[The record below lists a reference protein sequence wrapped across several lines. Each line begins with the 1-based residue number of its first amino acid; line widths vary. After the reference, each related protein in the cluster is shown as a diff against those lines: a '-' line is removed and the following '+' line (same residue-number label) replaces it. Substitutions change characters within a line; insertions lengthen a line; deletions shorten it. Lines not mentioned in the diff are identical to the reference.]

1 MKYAQEINT
10 NNRTIIKV
18 RCTKSYVNVVPL
30 SKYLTVLHS
39 SFFLWWCVMTKCLH
53 FETKGDEWQR
63 HCDLSLGYYEL
74 SDRQWLSEVKGGPPS
89 SFCKTQPIPLAFLP
103 CPDNEI
109 DWTWA
114 FCLPSPSLIKYLKPT
129 TAQHPRG
136 FVGLCSD
143 SETKLKASQAIVSG
157 VVSTG
162 RSGVGAIV
170 FTPRGSRE
178 RAT

>member
-18 RCTKSYVNVVPL
+18 RCTKSYMNVVPL

-74 SDRQWLSEVKGGPPS
+74 SDRQWLSEVKGDRLLHS
-89 SFCKTQPIPLAFLP
+89 ARLSQFHWHFYLAL
-103 CPDNEI
+103 
-109 DWTWA
+109 T
-114 FCLPSPSLIKYLKPT
+114 
-129 TAQHPRG
+129 
-136 FVGLCSD
+136 
-143 SETKLKASQAIVSG
+143 TKLTGPELSAYHLQASLNISSPQQPSTPEVSWG
-157 VVSTG
+157 YVQ
-162 RSGVGAIV
+162 IQKQN
-170 FTPRGSRE
+170 
-178 RAT
+178 